1 MSEQLKKETG
11 LSQPAGS
18 EGPKKSA
25 AKKSFFRSRSGEKK
39 KSAAKSAEPT
49 GQKKSAAR
57 KAPAK
62 SKTNR
67 NSSKAIIEQAADA
80 IDSVKKP
87 VEKAK
92 KPQESRGRNNKNKLR
107 VIPLGGLNE
116 IGKNMTAFE

>member
-49 GQKKSAAR
+49 GQKKSAAK
-57 KAPAK
+57 KAP
-62 SKTNR
+62 
-67 NSSKAIIEQAADA
+67 D
-80 IDSVKKP
+80 D
-87 VEKAK
+87 
-92 KPQESRGRNNKNKLR
+92 L
-107 VIPLGGLNE
+107 IPFD
-116 IGKNMTAFE
+116 GKNFVEALFK

>member
-49 GQKKSAAR
+49 GQKKSAAK

-67 NSSKAIIEQAADA
+67 NSSKAVIEKAADA
-80 IDSVKKP
+80 
-87 VEKAK
+87 
-92 KPQESRGRNNKNKLR
+92 
-107 VIPLGGLNE
+107 GGLYDLDTVGE
-116 IGKNMTAFE
+116 QLLVIYHAIMTSLLSFSEGLYSTP

>member
-39 KSAAKSAEPT
+39 KSAAKSAQPA
-49 GQKKSAAR
+49 GQKKSAAK

-62 SKTNR
+62 EKASRTA
-67 NSSKAIIEQAADA
+67 SKAVIDTAADA
-80 IDSVKKP
+80 IESVKKP

-92 KPQESRGRNNKNKLR
+92 KKPGIPKPQHQKQTAGHPFGRPERNRQKHDRL
-107 VIPLGGLNE
+107 
-116 IGKNMTAFE
+116 